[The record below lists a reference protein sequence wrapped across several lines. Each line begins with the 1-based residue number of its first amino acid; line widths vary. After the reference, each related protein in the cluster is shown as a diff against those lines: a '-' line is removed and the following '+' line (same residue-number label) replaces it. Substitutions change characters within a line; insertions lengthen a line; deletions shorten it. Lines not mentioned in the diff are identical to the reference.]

1 MGAERP
7 DPNPEDTGAE
17 SSGAAVGFRLPRSV
31 RIGNRDEIRA
41 LLKEG
46 SRRSTRN
53 FVFHFTR
60 TTSGFPR
67 VGWIVPKH
75 RHTIVERNRLK
86 RRIREIGRREML
98 PRLRDCGRASDVL
111 IKARPGAYALSFE
124 GILEEIR
131 STTEWLCSDA
141 SS

>member
-7 DPNPEDTGAE
+7 ESDPYSDRARAGAK
-17 SSGAAVGFRLPRSV
+17 SVGYGLPRRL
-31 RIGNRDEIRA
+31 RIGKRDEIRT
-41 LLKEG
+41 LLNQG
-46 SRRSTRN
+46 ARRSTRN

-67 VGWIVPKH
+67 IGWIVPKH

-86 RRIREIGRREML
+86 RRIREIGRMEVL
-98 PRLRDCGRASDVL
+98 PTLRDCGRPSDVL
-111 IKARPGAYALSFE
+111 VRARPGAYALSFE
-124 GILEEIR
+124 GIREEIR

-141 SS
+141 VS